1 LSNAECVWSRATIK
15 ALFDAPMEL
24 DKITDIGALM
34 NRLAP

>member
-1 LSNAECVWSRATIK
+1 MSSAECVWSRAMIE

-24 DKITDIGALM
+24 DKITDVGALM